1 MPRSKRSGSTRL
13 LTVLV
18 AGLLC
23 CSLLGGVGAVTA
35 SSTSNVYV
43 TVSDIAVSDD
53 DPTTDDAITVTPTIR
68 HSSGHDG
75 GFQVTQVVLEA
86 PDRGKVDDADDL
98 GSIASGETID
108 VPLQTTFDTAGE
120 KRLIVKVR
128 GIKEDADGNTQQVG
142 VIERP
147 VYVSVSEP
155 SSDSA
160 TDPRLRIDA
169 NRAVAGTE
177 IPVTVTVSN
186 GDDEALTDLVAH
198 LDGDGTVEEPT
209 RIHPTLEAG
218 NMTTFDFRVRADE
231 AGQSSLEA
239 ALEYDDGNRVE
250 TVQSIRVEPLR
261 EDVDLYASVLE
272 RNESTVLQY
281 RVTNRGNAPID
292 DVSVSGQTGSE
303 RLPGATI
310 ATVDAASAETVSI
323 PIDETLTGTAEIE
336 AAYTIDDRRNRTTRT
351 IEITGATA
359 TESDIASIGG
369 QSIIAAGA
377 SGAGSLF
384 GAVIVLLGLGGISF
398 LGYRQWNR

>member
-35 SSTSNVYV
+35 SPSDVYV

-53 DPTTDDAITVTPTIR
+53 EPTTDDAITVTPTIR

-86 PDRGKVDDADDL
+86 PDRGKVDEADAL
-98 GSIASGETID
+98 GAIASGETID
-108 VPLQTTFDTAGE
+108 VPLQTTFDTAGG
-120 KRLIVKVR
+120 KRLTVKVR

-155 SSDSA
+155 SSDSEP
-160 TDPRLRIDA
+160 DPRLRIDA
-169 NRAVAGTE
+169 DRAVAGTE
-177 IPVTVTVSN
+177 VPVTVTVSN

-198 LDGDGTVEEPT
+198 LDSNGTVEEPT
-209 RIHPTLEAG
+209 RIRPTLEAE
-218 NMTTFDFRVRADE
+218 NMTTFEFQVRADE
-231 AGQSSLEA
+231 PGPDRLEA

-250 TVQSIRVEPLR
+250 TVQPIRVEPLR
-261 EDVDLYASVLE
+261 EDVDLYVSVLE
-272 RNESTVLQY
+272 HNESTALQY

-292 DVSVSGQTGSE
+292 DVSISGQTESE
-303 RLPGATI
+303 QLPGATI

-323 PIDETLTGTAEIE
+323 PIDEALTGTAEIE

-351 IEITGATA
+351 IDLTETTA
-359 TESDIASIGG
+359 TESGVGLGGG
-369 QSIIAAGA
+369 QSIIAAGT
-377 SGAGSLF
+377 SSAGSLF

>member
-13 LTVLV
+13 LTLLV

-23 CSLLGGVGAVTA
+23 CSLLGGAGAVTA
-35 SSTSNVYV
+35 SSSNVYV

-53 DPTTDDAITVTPTIR
+53 EPTTDDAITVTPTIR

-86 PDRGKVDDADDL
+86 PDRGKVDEADDL

-128 GIKEDADGNTQQVG
+128 GIKEDADGNTEQVG

-155 SSDSA
+155 SSDST

-169 NRAVAGTE
+169 DRAVAGTE
-177 IPVTVTVSN
+177 VPVTVTVSN

-198 LDGDGTVEEPT
+198 LDSEGAVEEPT
-209 RIHPTLEAG
+209 RIHPTLEGG
-218 NMTTFDFRVRADE
+218 NMTTFDFRFRADE
-231 AGQSSLEA
+231 PGPDRLEA

-250 TVQSIRVEPLR
+250 AVQPIRVEPLR

-292 DVSVSGQTGSE
+292 DVSISGQTDSE
-303 RLPGATI
+303 QLPGATI
-310 ATVDAASAETVSI
+310 ETVDAASAETVSI
-323 PIDETLTGTAEIE
+323 PIDEALTGTAEIE
-336 AAYTIDDRRNRTTRT
+336 AAYTIDDRRNRSTRT

-377 SGAGSLF
+377 SGAGSVF